1 MANTNKKTAEVLIK
15 KLQSNA
21 PRGRLNNSRSNIQVN
36 HLMKSSLHSEKTV
49 SDIPMDSDQAFI
61 LFLLLWLDMSHD
73 GLLANIKINS
83 YQQFLASDIMSK
95 FIPKNKNN
103 LLMNL
108 QKKAENLQKKAENLQ
123 TKALNLNLKEEY
135 KRIFNKLINIEAIK
149 IDKNEDIVKMTG
161 FEKKIKAGVHEIFY
175 NKPNDDQEPIQT
187 SKTTDILPLVKK
199 SNKEWRTANPI
210 YISPDAEH
218 ADYIAKM
225 MSKTKNEK
233 SNTYYAKRLYTI
245 ANLVDPG
252 RFGGSKTTGG
262 GAVNTL
268 VNKLWTKPTNSGNIV
283 TPYKYN
289 LQLFTF
295 NFGEY
300 FTIKFDAEAGSKD
313 FKFYLNDEELTLGIT
328 AAKATTTED
337 SLLKISKTFGDFLQI
352 MTVSHLRKHMT
363 GKRNGDD
370 SVGNRIISS
379 TQDGMFIGMTA
390 YVQRYLYNMPK
401 FAILVDFSTKAGPM
415 TVPDGGYLEYH
426 GLNAY
431 LRKPGQ
437 GKENPSGGR
446 PERSDGQTRQGL
458 NRLQQGGTAAAA
470 KRSVKEVKSGPA
482 FSNSGQTAVGKRP
495 NKPNVRSNA
504 ESKPPNGPKLSPA
517 RSNNG
522 RTTGGNR
529 PKRKL
534 SPTLSA
540 VGSNG
545 GQGMGGRT
553 PNGQQKSKRSK
564 SNNQFGFARSG
575 KSPDKGTNQFRSE
588 RLGKSPTKSA
598 KPIKTV
604 KSILKPAKTTTM
616 KRSETPAEK
625 RKRRTTLIQSL
636 AAKSQPTT
644 SIRRTPNK
652 SPPVNS
658 SPATSIRRTPNKS
671 PPVKSP
677 PTTSTRRTPNKS
689 SPVNSSPA
697 TSIRRTPVI
706 NPPLRSVAT
715 SAARAG
721 L

>member
-21 PRGRLNNSRSNIQVN
+21 PRGRLNNRWLNIQVN
-36 HLMKSSLHSEKTV
+36 HLTKSSLHSGKTV

-73 GLLANIKINS
+73 GLLANIKINN
-83 YQQFLASDIMSK
+83 YQEFLASDIMSQ

-103 LLMNL
+103 LLL
-108 QKKAENLQKKAENLQ
+108 NLQ

-135 KRIFNKLINIEAIK
+135 KRIFNKLIKIGAIK
-149 IDKNEDIVKMTG
+149 IEKNNIVKMTD
-161 FEKKIKAGVHEIFY
+161 FEKKIKADVHEIFY
-175 NKPNDDQEPIQT
+175 DEPNDDQKPIRT
-187 SKTTDILPLVKK
+187 YKTTDILPLVKK

-218 ADYIAKM
+218 ANYIATM
-225 MSKTKNEK
+225 MSKTKNEN

-268 VNKLWTKPTNSGNIV
+268 VNKLWTKPTNSGTIV

-300 FTIKFDAEAGSKD
+300 FTIKFDADAGSKD

-363 GKRNGDD
+363 DKRNGDD

-390 YVQRYLYNMPK
+390 YVQRYLYNMSK
-401 FAILVDFSTKAGPM
+401 FAILVDFSTKVGSNN
-415 TVPDGGYLEYH
+415 VEGGGYLEYH

-522 RTTGGNR
+522 RTTGGNG

-564 SNNQFGFARSG
+564 SNNQFGFVRSG

-644 SIRRTPNK
+644 SIRRTRLVQSLAAK
-652 SPPVNS
+652 SPPT
-658 SPATSIRRTPNKS
+658 TSTRRTPNKS

-697 TSIRRTPVI
+697 RSIRRTPVI

>member
-1 MANTNKKTAEVLIK
+1 
-15 KLQSNA
+15 
-21 PRGRLNNSRSNIQVN
+21 
-36 HLMKSSLHSEKTV
+36 
-49 SDIPMDSDQAFI
+49 MDSDQAFI
-61 LFLLLWLDMSHD
+61 FFLLLWLDMSHD
-73 GLLANIKINS
+73 GLLKNIKINN
-83 YQQFLASDIMSK
+83 YQEFLASDIMSK
-95 FIPKNKNN
+95 FIPKNENN

-108 QKKAENLQKKAENLQ
+108 Q
-123 TKALNLNLKEEY
+123 TTALNLNLKGEY
-135 KRIFNKLINIEAIK
+135 KRIFNELIHIAAIK
-149 IDKNEDIVKMTG
+149 KDKNGNIVKMTG
-161 FEKKIKAGVHEIFY
+161 FEKNIKANVHKIFY
-175 NKPNDDQEPIQT
+175 DEPKDDQEPIQT
-187 SKTTDILPLVKK
+187 SKTTSILPLVKIRNIK
-199 SNKEWRTANPI
+199 WITANPI

-218 ADYIAKM
+218 ADYIATM
-225 MSKTKNEK
+225 MSKTKNEN
-233 SNTYYAKRLYTI
+233 SNNYYAKRLYTI

-268 VNKLWTKPTNSGNIV
+268 VNKLWTKPTNSGTIV

-300 FTIKFDAEAGSKD
+300 FTIKFDADAGSKD

-328 AAKATTTED
+328 ADKAKETKD

-363 GKRNGDD
+363 DKRNGED

-401 FAILVDFSTKAGPM
+401 FAILVDFSTKAGPGLAV
-415 TVPDGGYLEYH
+415 TGGGYLEYH

-437 GKENPSGGR
+437 GNETA

-504 ESKPPNGPKLSPA
+504 ESKPPN
-517 RSNNG
+517 
-522 RTTGGNR
+522 R
-529 PKRKL
+529 PKRQL
-534 SPTLSA
+534 TPTLSA
-540 VGSNG
+540 VGKRPNKLNVRSNAESKPLNRPKR
-545 GQGMGGRT
+545 QLTPTLSAVGRT

-564 SNNQFGFARSG
+564 SNNQFRSERSGKSPDKGTNQFRSERLG

-604 KSILKPAKTTTM
+604 KSILNPTKTVK
-616 KRSETPAEK
+616 KRKYETPAQK
-625 RKRRTTLIQSL
+625 RGRRTTLIQSL
-636 AAKSQPTT
+636 AAKSPPTT
-644 SIRRTPNK
+644 STTRTPNK

-671 PPVKSP
+671 PPVNSSP
-677 PTTSTRRTPNKS
+677 ARSIRRTPNKS
-689 SPVNSSPA
+689 PPVNSSPA